1 MLVQQKQNIK
11 GFSLLELLVIVV
23 IVGILGGISFP
34 QYLSWSTDR
43 QLRQDQEKIAS
54 LLSIATTQVERG
66 SYSYVKV
73 EFEKTSPVTVTVK
86 GVSKTNFSKKINGP
100 TDPTCQTTDFTGA
113 DEWNDIAS
121 YELDNKTYSPEFINK
136 LSGETNQGT
145 GVTICFSKGGK
156 YFKKVGLPATRQPVN
171 TIPSSKNYIPIC
183 HYSDKCIAGATS
195 SFSDDYSSY
204 LIVYS
209 RFGLITKYKWA
220 CNLIG
225 GTKTCSKGKW
235 IEQ

>member
-23 IVGILGGISFP
+23 IVGIIGGISFP
-34 QYLSWSTDR
+34 QFSSWSTDR
-43 QLRQDQEKIAS
+43 KIRQDQEKISS
-54 LLSIATTQVERG
+54 LLSIAATQVERG

-73 EFEKTSPVTVTVK
+73 EFENTSPVTVTVK

-100 TDPTCQTTDFTGA
+100 TDPTCQTKDFSGA
-113 DEWNDIAS
+113 GEWNDIAY
-121 YELDNKTYSPEFINK
+121 YELDKKTYSPGFINK
-136 LSGETNQGT
+136 SGNTNQGS

-156 YFKKVGLPATRQPVN
+156 YFKKVGLPTTRQPVD
-171 TIPSSKNYIPIC
+171 TVPSSKNYIPIC
-183 HYSDKCIAGATS
+183 HINDVCNASGSS